1 MIYWLINCYIQRH
14 LTALS
19 QLALLIQPSL

>member
-1 MIYWLINCYIQRH
+1 MEH

-19 QLALLIQPSL
+19 QLALLVWPRNQDCEILATA